1 MKKIL
6 FGITSLTIGGA
17 ERVLVDLSNKLQE
30 KDDFEITIFTI
41 YSKGDFEKSL
51 NSNIKVIS
59 LYDKSYKELTKIQ
72 KIYVPIKIL
81 FCKKSIYK
89 RYIKGYYDTEI
100 AFLEGPI
107 TRLFSIKNKNTKKIA
122 WIHNDMSLVF
132 GKGIKAKIKRKIDR
146 KIYSKFST
154 LVFVSE
160 DNRNKFEQIYPDLR
174 NSELEKVHKRVVY
187 NYIDKDL
194 VLEKAKEKSEIEFN
208 KNELN
213 FVSVCRLVEQK
224 AIERLIEV
232 HNKLINDKYM
242 HKFYIIGDGPLKEKL
257 EAKIKEEGLE
267 KTFILLGQKENPYP
281 YIRQAD
287 YFCLLSYFEGYP
299 MVVEEAKILNKEI
312 LITDTAAREV
322 VKDYQ
327 KSSIFENTEEGIY
340 KGLKKIIQNSK
351 LKSRKI
357 EEVKYNNEKI
367 IDKVIKILGE

>member
-30 KDDFEITIFTI
+30 KDDFEINIFTI

-51 NSNIKVIS
+51 NKNIKVIS
-59 LYDKSYKELTKIQ
+59 LYDKSYDELSKIQ
-72 KIYVPIKIL
+72 KILIPLKIL

-89 RYIKGYYDTEI
+89 KHIKGDYDVEI

-107 TRLFSIKNKNTKKIA
+107 TRLFSIKNKKAKKIA

-132 GKGIKAKIKRKIDR
+132 GKGIKAKIKRSIDR
-146 KIYSKFST
+146 KIYSKYST
-154 LVFVSE
+154 LVFVSD

-194 VLEKAKEKSEIEFN
+194 VLEKAKENPEVEFTKS
-208 KNELN
+208 ELN

-232 HNKLINDKYM
+232 HKKLINDKYM
-242 HKFYIIGDGPLKEKL
+242 HKFYIVGGGPLKEKL
-257 EAKIKEEGLE
+257 ETKIKGEGLE
-267 KTFILLGQKENPYP
+267 ETFILLDAKENPYP
-281 YIRQAD
+281 YVKQAD

-322 VKDYQ
+322 VKDY
-327 KSSIFENTEEGIY
+327 KNSSIFENSEEGIY
-340 KGLKKIIQNSK
+340 QGLKEIIQKSK
-351 LKSRKI
+351 LKGKKTEAI
-357 EEVKYNNEKI
+357 EYDNEKI
-367 IDKVIKILGE
+367 IDKVIKLLGE

>member
-41 YSKGDFEKSL
+41 YSKGEFEKSL

-59 LYDKSYKELTKIQ
+59 LYDKSYNELTKMQ
-72 KIYVPIKIL
+72 KILVPIKIL

-89 RYIKGYYDTEI
+89 KYIKGDYDTEI

-160 DNRNKFEQIYPDLR
+160 DNRNRFEQIYPDLR

-194 VLEKAKEKSEIEFN
+194 VLEKAKEKSEIGFN

-232 HNKLINDKYM
+232 HKRLIDDKYM
-242 HKFYIIGDGPLKEKL
+242 HKFYIVGDGPSKEKL

-322 VKDYQ
+322 VKDYD

-351 LKSRKI
+351 LKGKKI
-357 EEVKYNNEKI
+357 EVVEYNNEKI
-367 IDKVIKILGE
+367 IDKVIKLLGE